1 MKNQDPADTFANLT
15 NKSLKNVNNAENEK
29 IMFPFEKSAMEGN
42 ETPKGIDIADTCA
55 FLALKSLYAMY
66 RKGLI
71 DRVNGKEEKNTIFYN
86 WTKNKSEIEFLKRES
101 LALSKR
107 ISLASD
113 EYREN
118 PSIENADKLYAAFYR
133 LPEDWRKNFDT

>member
-1 MKNQDPADTFANLT
+1 MKNQEPSETFTNPT
-15 NKSLKNVNNAENEK
+15 NKSLKNGNNAENEK
-29 IMFPFEKSAMEGN
+29 IMFPFEKAAMEGKG
-42 ETPKGIDIADTCA
+42 TPKGLDIADTCA

-71 DRVNGKEEKNTIFYN
+71 DKVNGKEEKNTIFYN

-101 LALSKR
+101 IALSKR

-113 EYREN
+113 EYRKN

-133 LPEDWRKNFDT
+133 LPENWREKV